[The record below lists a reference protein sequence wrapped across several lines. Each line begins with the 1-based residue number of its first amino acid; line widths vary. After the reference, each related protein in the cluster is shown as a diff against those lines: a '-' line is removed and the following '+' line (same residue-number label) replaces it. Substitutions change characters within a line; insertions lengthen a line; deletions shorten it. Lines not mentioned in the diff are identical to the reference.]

1 VLTALAALAS
11 GPSVFTGIGHQRA
24 QECDR
29 LAALAREIGAL
40 GGDVTELPDGLAI
53 RPRPL
58 RADGTVFASYDDHR
72 LVMAAAVLGLAVPG
86 LRVQNAATVSKTF
99 PGFTGSWAAML
110 AGTP

>member
-1 VLTALAALAS
+1 
-11 GPSVFTGIGHQRA
+11 
-24 QECDR
+24 
-29 LAALAREIGAL
+29 
-40 GGDVTELPDGLAI
+40 VTELADGLRI
-53 RPRPL
+53 SPRPL
-58 RADGTVFASYDDHR
+58 RADGVFASYDDHR